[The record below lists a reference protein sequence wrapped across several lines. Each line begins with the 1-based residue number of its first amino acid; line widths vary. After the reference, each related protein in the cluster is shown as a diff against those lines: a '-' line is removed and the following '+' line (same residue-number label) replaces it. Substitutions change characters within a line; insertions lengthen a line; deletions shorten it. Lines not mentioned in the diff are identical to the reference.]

1 VAEGS
6 ASTEGGFRASV
17 VRGLAWQLAGRGTWQ
32 VSQLLVVAIL
42 ARLLTPHEYG
52 IAGMVLV
59 MISFEPL
66 LAGTGLAAALIQRP
80 TITELDKSTVFWTN
94 AAVGLLACAIGV
106 AVSPLVADFYGTPQV
121 EPLFAAL
128 SVVFLVSSLS
138 SVQANLL
145 IREMDFRSLEL
156 RSTAATLV
164 AAAAAIAIAFEGGGA
179 WALIVQQL
187 AYFATSL
194 ALLTAFSRWRPRLMY
209 SRESLRELR
218 SFGSHVSGTIL
229 MNQVTQNA
237 DNVLIGRF
245 LGAYPLGLYSLGYS
259 VIMLA
264 FSRITSP
271 VIQILFPIFS
281 RVQHERERVASL
293 WLRSLRLM
301 AAVTMPAMLG
311 LVVVAPDMVAVVFG
325 PRWHAATPIIQI
337 LSWVGLAVG
346 LQGLSSIVL
355 QALGQTRVQ
364 FKYASIQCAASVTSF
379 AVGLHWGI
387 VGVAA
392 CFAAVNVFL
401 QPIYLHLASRA
412 AGIGLRD
419 CGRALAGVMQ
429 ATAAVVLVAVLTREL
444 LLADGVPLVPRLA
457 STIAAGVVVYGL
469 VLVWRAPEVI
479 AEVRGLLA
487 RRGARTQPDA
497 ATA

>member
-1 VAEGS
+1 MAEGS
-6 ASTEGGFRASV
+6 ASTEGGFRTSV
-17 VRGLAWQLAGRGTWQ
+17 VRGLVWQLAGRGTWQ

-94 AAVGLLACAIGV
+94 GAVGLLACVIGV

-164 AAAAAIAIAFEGGGA
+164 AAGTAILVAFEGGGA

-187 AYFATSL
+187 AYYSTSI

-218 SFGSHVSGTIL
+218 SFGSHVSGTIM

-259 VIMLA
+259 VIMMA

-281 RVQHERERVASL
+281 RVQHERERLASL

-311 LVVVAPDMVAVVFG
+311 LVVVAPDMVDVVFG

-346 LQGLSSIVL
+346 LQGLSSIVM
-355 QALGQTRVQ
+355 QAVGQTGVQ
-364 FKYASIQCAASVTSF
+364 FKYASIQCAASVASF

-412 AGIGLRD
+412 AGIGLLD
-419 CGRALAGVMQ
+419 CARALSGVAQ
-429 ATAAVVLVAVLTREL
+429 ATAAVVLAAVLSREL
-444 LLADGVPLVPRLA
+444 LLADGIPVVPRLA
-457 STIAAGVVVYGL
+457 STIAAGVAVYGL
-469 VLVWRAPEVI
+469 VLAWRAPEVI

-487 RRGARTQPDA
+487 KRGARAQPGA